1 MKDFNLVCACCGK
14 PYIAHHPK
22 GKYCSRKCKDVSYKR
37 SIGQDSRLEP
47 YQRQC
52 LVCGK
57 EFETFN
63 PSKVTCSDECSKE
76 HRKEVEKRHWK
87 KHYEHTWEEYVE
99 IQKEKAR
106 QTAEIKKIE
115 KAWYNAIHTV
125 ERECIIC
132 GTLFYCL
139 DKQNKKTC
147 SLECSKRYGNI
158 RHDKR
163 IPKDQIIDKDINLE
177 RLFRR
182 DEGKC
187 WICGGQCDY
196 DDKSISQSGHE
207 YPGATYPTID
217 HVVPVSRGGLHSWEN
232 VRLAHWKCNTMEKRD
247 NIYPYLPLD
256 KEFAYKEK
264 AKGNPAKRTAQYTL
278 DGQLLRIW
286 NSTGQI
292 ERELGLDSRHIQKAC
307 RKHKTNTGNAYGYH
321 WEYVDN
327 NVI

>member
-1 MKDFNLVCACCGK
+1 MKNYDVVCECCGK
-14 PYIAHHPK
+14 PFIAHNTRTRF
-22 GKYCSRKCKDVSYKR
+22 CSRRCKDIAYKR
-37 SIGQDSRLEP
+37 SKGQDSRLDP

-106 QTAEIKKIE
+106 QNAEIKKIE
-115 KAWYNAIHTV
+115 KAWYTAIHTV

-139 DKQNKKTC
+139 DNQNKKTC
-147 SLECSKRYGNI
+147 SEEC
-158 RHDKR
+158 RHKLRNARSDKR
-163 IPKDQIIDKDINLE
+163 IPKDQIIDTDINLE

-187 WICGGQCDY
+187 WICGGQCDFN
-196 DDKSISQSGHE
+196 DKSISRSGHE
-207 YPGATYPTID
+207 YSGATYPTID

-232 VRLAHWKCNTMEKRD
+232 VRLAHWKCNTIEKRD

-264 AKGNPAKRTAQYTL
+264 AKGTQAKQTAQYTL
-278 DGQLLRIW
+278 DGQLIRIW
-286 NSTGQI
+286 DSTAQI
-292 ERELGLDSRHIQKAC
+292 ERELGLKCKHIQNVC
-307 RKHKTNTGNAYGYH
+307 RRHESKTGNAYGYH